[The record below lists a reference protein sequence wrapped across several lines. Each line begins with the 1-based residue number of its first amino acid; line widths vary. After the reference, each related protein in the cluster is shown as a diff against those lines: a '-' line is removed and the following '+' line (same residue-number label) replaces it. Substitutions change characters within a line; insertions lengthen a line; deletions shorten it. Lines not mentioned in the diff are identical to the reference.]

1 MTAPNETVADVLAA
15 DIRNLIVMDTQFGWR
30 GSTDLTH
37 EDILRL
43 EARGWVA
50 EGHENDEYDFT
61 DEGRA
66 VVERALSA
74 PVVQPAK
81 AICKGCPHLKT
92 KWWRDDLDNDETDS
106 GTSATCTLAD
116 KHITAYWRDND
127 SPPTWCPLNVPKPT
141 TPEPTHA
148 DDR

>member
-30 GSTDLTH
+30 GSTELTH

-50 EGHENDEYDFT
+50 EGHENDEYDLT

-74 PVVQPAK
+74 PVVTEAMVEIAERVYWQTPNAE
-81 AICKGCPHLKT
+81 GH
-92 KWWRDDLDNDETDS
+92 DS
-106 GTSATCTLAD
+106 MRAAL
-116 KHITAYWRDND
+116 TAALEGRHE
-127 SPPTWCPLNVPKPT
+127 V
-141 TPEPTHA
+141 
-148 DDR
+148 